1 MGGLTYDNQ
10 MIIGVVCKKQQGS
23 LELGGRVL
31 NWLAE
36 RSIQTLKDD
45 NLAAH
50 LGQKTSEDIWTAS
63 DMLVSIGGDGTLL
76 RCVRSSAG
84 SNIPVLGVHMG
95 YLGFLTEI
103 SEGEIFEALDAAVNG
118 SLISKERA
126 LLDVALERA
135 GSIVTRQQVLND
147 LVINKGALA
156 RIFETEVYIDEK
168 YITSFRADG
177 LIVGT
182 PTGSTAYN
190 LAAGGPIIHPMVEA
204 MVLTPICP
212 HLLSNRS
219 LVLPDNRE
227 ISIVIKESDNLYLT
241 LDGQHGYPLEAEDR
255 IVVRKSQNRATLLRY
270 PEYDYFKVLR
280 TKLKWLER

>member
-1 MGGLTYDNQ
+1 MLIGLA
-10 MIIGVVCKKQQGS
+10 CKDQRNA
-23 LELGGRVL
+23 LELGARVHDWLTQRGLRVL
-31 NWLAE
+31 CDEHLASF
-36 RSIQTLKDD
+36 RQVPAD
-45 NLAAH
+45 
-50 LGQKTSEDIWTAS
+50 QDIWQAAEL
-63 DMLVSIGGDGTLL
+63 LVSIGGDGTLL
-76 RCVRSSAG
+76 RCVRSTAG
-84 SNIPVLGVHMG
+84 SDIPILGVHMG
-95 YLGFLTEI
+95 YLGFLTEVC
-103 SEGEIFEALDAAVNG
+103 EAEVFNALQAALAG
-118 SLISKERA
+118 QMIKKERA
-126 LLDVALERA
+126 LLEVGLERGA
-135 GSIVTRQQVLND
+135 DTLWHQQILND

-219 LVLPDNRE
+219 LVLPDNRM
-227 ISIVIKESDNLYLT
+227 ITIVIRESDNIYLT
-241 LDGQHGYPLEAEDR
+241 LDGQRGYPLEPGDR
-255 IVVRKSQNRATLLRY
+255 IRVRKSSGRAILLRY

>member
-1 MGGLTYDNQ
+1 